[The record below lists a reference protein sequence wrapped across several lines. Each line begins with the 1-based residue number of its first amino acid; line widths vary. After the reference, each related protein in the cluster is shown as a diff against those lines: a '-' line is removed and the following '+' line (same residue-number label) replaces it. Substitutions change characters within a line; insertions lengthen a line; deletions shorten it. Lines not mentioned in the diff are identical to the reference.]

1 MVTFSAG
8 QLEAWVAL
16 GLLPF
21 IRLLALF
28 SAAPILSS
36 RSFPARSRI
45 ALAAVMAVL
54 VAPFA
59 DVPPGLTLTSASA
72 LGVVVQQVSIG
83 LTLGFAARMVFAVFE
98 IAGEAIG
105 LQMGLSFAG
114 FFNPTGGQQ
123 SIVSSWLNTL
133 AMLVFLSLNGHLML
147 LDALVTSF
155 KVFPISADPMMG
167 LQVIQLDVLGSA
179 IFRLALALALPA
191 SIMLLFINLVLG
203 YVSRV
208 APQLNIMAVGFPAT
222 LLAGLAWLT
231 LGMDNI
237 ASPMDEAMRLVLAPL
252 R

>member
-1 MVTFSAG
+1 
-8 QLEAWVAL
+8 VAL

-21 IRLLALF
+21 LRLLALF

-45 ALAAVMAVL
+45 ALAAVMAIL

-59 DVPPGLTLTSASA
+59 EVPPGLTLTSASA
-72 LGVVVQQVSIG
+72 LGLVVQQVSIG
-83 LTLGFAARMVFAVFE
+83 LTLGFAARLVFAVFE

-114 FFNPTGGQQ
+114 FFNPAGGHQ

-155 KVFPISADPMMG
+155 KVFPISADPLMG
-167 LQVIQLDVLGSA
+167 LQLIQLDKLGSEV
-179 IFRLALALALPA
+179 FRLALALALPA

-222 LLAGLAWLT
+222 LLAGLAWIT
-231 LGMDNI
+231 FGMDHI
-237 ASPMDEAMRLVLAPL
+237 VSPIDEAMRLVLAPL

>member
-1 MVTFSAG
+1 MVTFTAG
-8 QLEAWVAL
+8 QLESWVAI

-21 IRLLALF
+21 LRLLALF
-28 SAAPILSS
+28 TAAPILSG
-36 RSFPARSRI
+36 RSFPARSRV
-45 ALAAVMAVL
+45 ALAAAVAFL
-54 VAPFA
+54 VAPHA
-59 DVPPGLTLTSASA
+59 QVPAGLTLTSASA
-72 LGVVVQQVSIG
+72 VGLVAQQVLIG
-83 LTLGFAARMVFAVFE
+83 LTLGFAARLVFAVFE
-98 IAGEAIG
+98 IAGEAMG

-114 FFNPTGGQQ
+114 FFNPAGGQQ
-123 SIVSSWLNTL
+123 SIISSWLNTL
-133 AMLVFLSLNGHLML
+133 AMLVFLGLNGHLML

-155 KVFPISADPMMG
+155 KVFPISDAPMTG
-167 LQVIQLDVLGSA
+167 LQLLPLNLLGSEV
-179 IFRLALALALPA
+179 FRLALALALPP

-237 ASPMDEAMRLVLAPL
+237 VNPMDDAMRVILAPL